1 MEATILT
8 IGDELLIG
16 QVIDTNSAWLASQ
29 LNELGITVKTR
40 FSVGDNTDEIRDA
53 IFYATEQSSVVITT
67 GGLGPTSDDLTCEVL
82 CNVFDSELVENQEV
96 LEHIAGFFAQ
106 RNLPLTEVNK
116 RQALVPDRAKVLFN
130 HLGTAPGLYFED
142 ASAHIFVLPGVP
154 FEMKDMFTREVLPIL
169 KSFTGSG
176 KLIHQNI
183 VVSGIGES
191 FLSDLIQPWEQN
203 LPEDVSL
210 AYLPSP
216 GLIRLR
222 LSAFTKSEK
231 AGRGKLQLLFDALR
245 PLIKDYFVSDRD
257 EKLSETLLRELLKA
271 HKTVSTA
278 ESCTGGYIAHQLTSV
293 PGSSGAYLGSVI
305 AYSNDVKTNI
315 LQVKEETLNKF
326 GAVSAETVKE
336 MAENARRLLKTD
348 FSIAVSGIAGPDGGT
363 DEKPVGLVYI
373 AVASAKETTVEEFRF
388 GGFRETNIA
397 RSGVAAMNM
406 CIKALRKERK

>member
-1 MEATILT
+1 
-8 IGDELLIG
+8 
-16 QVIDTNSAWLASQ
+16 
-29 LNELGITVKTR
+29 
-40 FSVGDNTDEIRDA
+40 
-53 IFYATEQSSVVITT
+53 
-67 GGLGPTSDDLTCEVL
+67 
-82 CNVFDSELVENQEV
+82 
-96 LEHIAGFFAQ
+96 
-106 RNLPLTEVNK
+106 
-116 RQALVPDRAKVLFN
+116 
-130 HLGTAPGLYFED
+130 LYFED

-154 FEMKDMFTREVLPIL
+154 FEMKDIFTREVLPIL

-176 KLIHQNI
+176 KLIHQNM

-257 EKLSETLLRELLKA
+257 EKLSETLLRELLEA
-271 HKTVSTA
+271 RKTISTA

-293 PGSSGAYLGSVI
+293 PGSSGAFLGSVI
-305 AYSNDVKTNI
+305 AYSNDVKTNM
-315 LQVKEETLNKF
+315 LRVNEDTLSKF

-336 MAENARRLLKTD
+336 MAENARSLLKTD

-373 AVASAKETTVEEFRF
+373 AVASAKETTVEEFHF